1 MILSSIF
8 FTAEINADSGS
19 RRVAGSWA
27 QSFLTS
33 LPESPLVFAISH
45 GFSVNTI
52 LPPTMVI
59 TT

>member
-1 MILSSIF
+1 
-8 FTAEINADSGS
+8 
-19 RRVAGSWA
+19 VAGSWA